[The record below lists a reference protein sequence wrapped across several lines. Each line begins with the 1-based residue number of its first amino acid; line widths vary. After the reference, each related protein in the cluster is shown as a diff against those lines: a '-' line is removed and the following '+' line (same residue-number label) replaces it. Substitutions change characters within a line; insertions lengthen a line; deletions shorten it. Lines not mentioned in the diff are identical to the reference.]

1 MNGLHCCEKLI
12 VNREETS
19 VVADGIEFPVTI
31 VYCKSCG
38 SIKYGGTGIKD
49 GKLLKENEMDYL
61 SWMSPMRRSYH
72 KIIQN
77 LTNNADIFSRM
88 YTETGDPAALKA
100 YNHYVKEIKEIK
112 EKIIESEKNDK
123 VV

>member
-1 MNGLHCCEKLI
+1 M
-12 VNREETS
+12 
-19 VVADGIEFPVTI
+19 EFPVTI

-49 GKLLKENEMDYL
+49 GKLLKENEMDHL

-88 YTETGDPAALKA
+88 YTETGDPR
-100 YNHYVKEIKEIK
+100 
-112 EKIIESEKNDK
+112 S
-123 VV
+123 